1 MSQQNVVNYVR
12 SQFQAAH
19 HVWLES
25 TVQGVTAEQAHWRPP
40 GGRVAP
46 IGAQYAHHIIAI
58 DFLFLGFVRQ
68 QTPLALSS
76 FAGKTGFSE
85 PYPMEGDW
93 IEWALSVQIDLDAL
107 SQYALAAYAS
117 LDEQLAGLS
126 DDDLATPIDMTPVGL
141 GQQTVGSFLG
151 NMLLLNAVAHT
162 GEISAV
168 KGLQGLQGYPF

>member
-1 MSQQNVVNYVR
+1 MSQNVVNVIRTQY
-12 SQFQAAH
+12 QAAH
-19 HVWLES
+19 HRWLEA
-25 TVQGVTAEQAHWRPP
+25 TMQGVTPEQAHWQPP

-46 IGAQYAHHIIAI
+46 IGAQYAHHIIAL

-76 FAGKTGFSE
+76 FAGRTGFDQ

-93 IEWALSVQIDLDAL
+93 IGWAHTVRIDLDVL
-107 SQYALAAYAS
+107 RGYAHAAYAAV
-117 LDEQLAGLS
+117 DEQLALLN

-141 GQQTVGSFLG
+141 GQQTLGSFLM
-151 NMLLLNAVAHT
+151 NLLVLNAAAHT
-162 GEISAV
+162 GEISVV